1 MKPVHKNPRE
11 RAVGICFYVKWP
23 ITLKTVIL
31 KDSPCIKQATDEHM
45 QYMMIFSFRIV
56 VQGLFLYNV

>member
-1 MKPVHKNPRE
+1 MLSGQLP
-11 RAVGICFYVKWP
+11 
-23 ITLKTVIL
+23 LKTVIL

-56 VQGLFLYNV
+56 VQGLFLYNVQVLHQWTSTV